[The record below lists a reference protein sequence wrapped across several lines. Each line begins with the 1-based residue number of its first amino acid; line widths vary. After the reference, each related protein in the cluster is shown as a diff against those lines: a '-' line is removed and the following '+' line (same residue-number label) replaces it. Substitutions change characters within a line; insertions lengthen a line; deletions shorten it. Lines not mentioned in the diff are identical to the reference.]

1 MEPGIY
7 TGEYKGKEVLG
18 FKQEH
23 KYVFELK
30 HNGRLYTIH
39 AFSDCTYDD
48 EIEDVDLWI
57 HYSSSISINQN
68 WSILKGE
75 NNSDNDS
82 EVK

>member
-7 TGEYKGKEVLG
+7 TGEYKGIEVLG
-18 FKQEH
+18 FQKEH
-23 KYVFELK
+23 IYVFELK
-30 HNGRLYTIH
+30 HNGRLYTLH

-48 EIEDVDLWI
+48 EIEEVDLWI

-68 WSILKGE
+68 WDIIKNE
-75 NNSDNDS
+75 TDS